1 MFDAL
6 NEVIERERLRIQK
19 QHNWI
24 QQFSDL
30 LTKLDIL
37 DNPFMESNLVNTMP
51 NSIPSITR
59 ISGVDGGVVS
69 EAFSGFDVILYRAV
83 GVTFHGI
90 GDRVQAIYTPNF
102 DPEPSIFLTPS
113 LSSRFEFSRISTLL
127 RLLVE
132 YNVATETIKIEK
144 PTILFLDGKVAP
156 LNSDFSDITTR
167 SKDLAQMEA
176 EVKEAYRN
184 LISIADEN
192 DVLICGVIKDSRSRT
207 LTSEL
212 IQQIPRWIREG
223 KLKSEDIKGWS
234 KILPEML
241 DQNFTNQLLKKGERT
256 AWQETLAPNWLPPK
270 YNAKVLTSLIR
281 PITEDSPI
289 KIEVLLTN
297 FDNDNNIIDLAMGA
311 LSVLSNHG
319 LPNAIPTIIIEADDR
334 TRLSQEHLEPVINQ
348 ISISLGI
355 AKDQLRKRR
364 AFRSTLS

>member
-6 NEVIERERLRIQK
+6 NEVIEKERLRIQK
-19 QHNWI
+19 QYNWI
-24 QQFSDL
+24 QELSDL
-30 LTKLDIL
+30 LKTISIL
-37 DNPFMESNLVNTMP
+37 DKPFAEPNLVNIIP
-51 NSIPSITR
+51 DSVPSITR

-69 EAFSGFDVILYRAV
+69 EAFSGFDVVLYRAV

-90 GDRVQAIYTPNF
+90 GDRVQAKYTPNF
-102 DPEPSIFLTPS
+102 DPEPKIFLTPS

-132 YNVATETIKIEK
+132 YNVASDTIRMEK

-156 LNSDFSDITTR
+156 LNSDFSDISTR
-167 SKDLAQMEA
+167 TKDLAQLEA
-176 EVKEAYRN
+176 EVKQAYRD
-184 LISIADEN
+184 LISIADKN
-192 DVLICGVIKDSRSRT
+192 NVLICGVIKDSRSRT
-207 LTSEL
+207 LTNEL
-212 IQQIPRWIREG
+212 IQQIPQWIRDG
-223 KLKSEDIKGWS
+223 RLKSEDIKGWS

-256 AWQETLAPNWLPPK
+256 AWQEILAPSWLPPK

-281 PITEDSPI
+281 PIAEDSPI

-297 FDNDNNIIDLAMGA
+297 FESNDKLIDMAMGA

-334 TRLSQEHLEPVINQ
+334 TRLSQDHLEPVINQ

-364 AFRSTLS
+364 TFRSTLS

>member
-6 NEVIERERLRIQK
+6 NEIIERERLRLQE
-19 QHNWI
+19 QFNWI

-30 LTKLDIL
+30 LKTINIMDK
-37 DNPFMESNLVNTMP
+37 PFAEPNLVNSMP
-51 NSIPSITR
+51 DSIPSITR

-90 GDRVQAIYTPNF
+90 GDRVQAKYTPNF
-102 DPEPSIFLTPS
+102 DPEPKIFLTPS

-132 YNVATETIKIEK
+132 YNVATETIKTEN

-167 SKDLAQMEA
+167 TKALAQIES
-176 EVKEAYRN
+176 EVKEAYRD
-184 LISIADEN
+184 LINVADDN
-192 DVLICGVIKDSRSRT
+192 NVLICGVIKDSRSRT
-207 LTSEL
+207 LTNEL
-212 IQQIPRWIREG
+212 IQQIPQWIRDG

-241 DQNFTNQLLKKGERT
+241 DQNFTNQILRKGERT
-256 AWQETLAPNWLPPK
+256 AWQEIPAPNWLPPK

-281 PITEDSPI
+281 PITEDRPI

-297 FDNDNNIIDLAMGA
+297 LENNDNIIDLAMGA